1 MATLFRPQ
9 AVAWS
14 RASAVVSAPQ
24 GPGRRR
30 KPPNR
35 AAGVLLFAVGNLAED
50 SGGSQ
55 ADAGRAVSRVS
66 LSVASIKSPR
76 GGSAAREAASETL
89 NKDIDSEPLSAV
101 SVDSSVSSSTLIPIL
116 PSEFADRASSRPVFR
131 SLGSKSDPVLH
142 VRYPKPWS
150 VVAENRRIS
159 NWRCLLNLVRTA
171 FLDSE

>member
-1 MATLFRPQ
+1 MR
-9 AVAWS
+9 
-14 RASAVVSAPQ
+14 
-24 GPGRRR
+24 GHE
-30 KPPNR
+30 PPNR

-66 LSVASIKSPR
+66 SSVASIKSPR
-76 GGSAAREAASETL
+76 GGSAAREASSETL

-116 PSEFADRASSRPVFR
+116 SSEFADRASSRPVFR

-150 VVAENRRIS
+150 VVAESSFAQSASADRNRRIS

-171 FLDSE
+171 FTELE